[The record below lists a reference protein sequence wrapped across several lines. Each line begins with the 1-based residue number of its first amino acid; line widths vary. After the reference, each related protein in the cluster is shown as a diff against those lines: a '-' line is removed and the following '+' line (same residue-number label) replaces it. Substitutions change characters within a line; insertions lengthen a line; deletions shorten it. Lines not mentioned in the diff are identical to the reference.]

1 MTEAATQQAPKAGT
15 RVPPKMVK
23 VKIDVPS
30 WALID
35 NHGTL
40 GVTVNGTQ
48 FQDGQEYEVPEHVAR
63 SIEDIMA
70 RAWEHDEQTD
80 GEGRHVRGITGKKPS
95 NRKVRGF

>member
-1 MTEAATQQAPKAGT
+1 MNDVAPQAASKPGN
-15 RVPPKMVK
+15 RVPAKMAK

-35 NHGTL
+35 NHGTIGITL
-40 GVTVNGTQ
+40 NGIQ

-80 GEGRHVRGITGKKPS
+80 GEGRHVRGITGKKQS
-95 NRKVRGF
+95 NRKIKGL